1 MKKNKKIDDLQIGNL
16 YAVELINKTWGL
28 IQLCYIHEVEDICFL
43 TYALFDVNEASISTL
58 KNIILDYDLTSPF
71 IVATLSE
78 RPLKGKW
85 VLLGNRPVNYQ
96 NVDLKKNI
104 TGTWGWYK
112 NKESGL
118 FPKFESYLGIL
129 PWDLYIGKAAIE
141 NYLVSPTK
149 KPLNVRYLKDF
160 TKKEIEQLGLL
171 KLIEYANRLDE
182 LKKE

>member
-1 MKKNKKIDDLQIGNL
+1 MKKKEKIDDFQIGNV
-16 YAVELINKTWGL
+16 YAVELINKTWGI
-28 IQLCYIHEVEDICFL
+28 IQLCHISKVENVCFL
-43 TYALFDVNEASISTL
+43 TYALFDINEKSISML
-58 KNIILDYDLTSPF
+58 KNKIFKYDLSTPF

-78 RPLKGKW
+78 RPTKGKW
-85 VLLGNRPVNYQ
+85 ILLGNRSVDYQ

-129 PWDLYIGKAAIE
+129 PWDLCVGKAAIE
-141 NYLVSPTK
+141 NFLVTPTN
-149 KPLNVRYLKDF
+149 KPLNIRYLKDF
-160 TKKEIEQLGLL
+160 TRKEIEQLGLL
-171 KLIEYANRLDE
+171 KVIEYANRLDE